1 MGQAGQQY
9 GRGYSKGVKVEV
21 GRGETEGGVMAALE
35 EIGDETQEDRGGE
48 VWNTLQ

>member
-1 MGQAGQQY
+1 MGLAGQQY
-9 GRGYSKGVKVEV
+9 GRVYSKGVKV
-21 GRGETEGGVMAALE
+21 GRRGTEGGVMAAL